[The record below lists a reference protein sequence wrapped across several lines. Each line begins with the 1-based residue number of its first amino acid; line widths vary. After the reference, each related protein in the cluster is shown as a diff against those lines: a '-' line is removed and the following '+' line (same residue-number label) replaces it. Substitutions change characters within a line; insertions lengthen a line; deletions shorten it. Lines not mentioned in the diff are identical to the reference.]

1 MATVLPSRDFTVISW
16 PSMLEMVP
24 RTRVG
29 GTVCADAVV
38 AASKH
43 ITAKAAPARLTLD
56 LVIAAAPYR
65 IFLRREI

>member
-1 MATVLPSRDFTVISW
+1 
-16 PSMLEMVP
+16 MLAMVP

-29 GTVCADAVV
+29 GAVCADAVV
-38 AASKH
+38 AANKH

-65 IFLRREI
+65 IFLRRET